1 MNITKCAKCERV
13 GHPTHHC
20 LIGQRVRL
28 IRMGDDPDRVPDGTL
43 GTVTFVDGIGT
54 VFVDW
59 DNGRKL
65 GLVSGEDTYEIIG
78 GLHPDSVSV

>member
-1 MNITKCAKCERV
+1 MKCGKCNRI

-28 IRMGDDPDRVPDGTL
+28 VHMAPDPDMIATGTL
-43 GTVTFVDGIGT
+43 GTVRFVDDTET

-65 GLVSGEDTYEIIG
+65 GLLHGVDRFEIIG
-78 GLHPDSVSV
+78 GLHPDSVNA